1 MTDEKIN
8 LLNEQTPP
16 AKKSK
21 MQVFYNQYK
30 RYLFHLEIEEYLGF
44 LTRYL
49 PGFLGLALRAGVY
62 KLLLKK
68 VQGMILIY
76 PGVYLTHTY
85 GIQAGKAVSINTGA
99 ILDGRGGI
107 SIGDYVMIGPNV
119 CIASSSHKHKN
130 QDLPITLQGHKM
142 EPVVIEEDAWIGANA
157 TILGGVTLGKGAVV
171 GAGAVVV
178 KDVSSNS
185 IVGGVPAKVIGQR
198 VTYDDSSKE

>member
-1 MTDEKIN
+1 MNDEKFN
-8 LLNEQTPP
+8 SVREQSSPV
-16 AKKSK
+16 KKSK
-21 MQVFYNQYK
+21 IQVFYNQYK
-30 RYLFHLEIEEYLGF
+30 RYLFHLEMEEYLGW

-49 PGFLGLALRAGVY
+49 PGFLGLALRAMVY

-68 VQGMILIY
+68 VQGMILVY

-85 GIQAGKAVSINTGA
+85 GIRAGKAVSINTGA

-130 QDLPITLQGHKM
+130 QDLPVTLQGHQM
-142 EPVVIEEDAWIGANA
+142 EPVIIEEDAWIGANA
-157 TILGGVTLGKGAVV
+157 TILGGVTIGKGAVV

-178 KDVSSNS
+178 KDVASNS
-185 IVGGVPAKVIGQR
+185 IVGGVPAKVIGHR
-198 VTYDDSSKE
+198 D